1 MSEYRG
7 RIPDQ
12 MTMTLREQY
21 YHNRART
28 NCVNPNC
35 MELAIAGQQ
44 YCTECE
50 MARGRVMDELQA
62 ERNSRSASISEGG

>member
-1 MSEYRG
+1 MS
-7 RIPDQ
+7 
-12 MTMTLREQY
+12 MTLRERYQ
-21 YHNRART
+21 HDRART

-50 MARGRVMDELQA
+50 TARGRVMDELQA
-62 ERNSRSASISEGG
+62 ERESRESVEGV